1 MPRFDPHPERRPA
14 IVTGASSGI
23 GEAVAQAWAA
33 LGQPVVLGA
42 RRREVCE
49 VSAGAIRG
57 TGGEALAASLDLTDP
72 ASIDA
77 FVDAAEAAFG
87 PVEVLISNAGEVLPT
102 LAHETEP
109 AQFAQQVQVNLLGA
123 QHLISRVVPGMVERG
138 RGDIVIVTSDVVRAP
153 RPRMSSYVAAKWGL
167 EGLAR
172 AMQMELEGTGV
183 RVSIV
188 SPGPT
193 TTGQGSTWDG
203 PAVTAVLDDW
213 AKWGLVRH
221 NGYLRP
227 SDVAAAVVHV
237 ATVARGTHLSL
248 IEVQPEAPTAPRA
261 ELAAVEPPTDGAHLT
276 LLEGGNDPG
285 AADEPA
291 VAPPAD
297 DEAEEA
303 DA

>member
-1 MPRFDPHPERRPA
+1 M
-14 IVTGASSGI
+14 
-23 GEAVAQAWAA
+23 
-33 LGQPVVLGA
+33 
-42 RRREVCE
+42 
-49 VSAGAIRG
+49 
-57 TGGEALAASLDLTDP
+57 AASLDLTDP

-77 FVDAAEAAFG
+77 FVDAAEAAYG

-227 SDVAAAVVHV
+227 SDVAAAVVHC
-237 ATVARGTHLSL
+237 ANLARGTHRAL
-248 IEVQPEAPTAPRA
+248 IEVR
-261 ELAAVEPPTDGAHLT
+261 
-276 LLEGGNDPG
+276 
-285 AADEPA
+285 PA
-291 VAPPAD
+291 APPAPPGGLAAGD
-297 DEAEEA
+297 PATGGPAWAQVQLGSERWWSRG
-303 DA
+303 